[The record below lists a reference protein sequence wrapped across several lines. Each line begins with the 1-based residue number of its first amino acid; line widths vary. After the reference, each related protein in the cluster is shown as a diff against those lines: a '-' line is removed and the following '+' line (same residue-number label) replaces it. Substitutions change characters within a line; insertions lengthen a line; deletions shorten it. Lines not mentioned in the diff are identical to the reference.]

1 LKALVKTKTGKG
13 HLELIDVNEPK
24 PRVKEVKI
32 KVEYAGICGT
42 DIHIYYDEFPTTPP
56 ITLGHEFSGTIV
68 DIGEEVTRFKIGDKV
83 VAENS
88 WSSCEICSLCRKGR
102 DTLCPERVCIG
113 VSQNGVFA
121 KYVLYKEHLI
131 HLIPE
136 NVDMLSAA
144 LTEPMAC
151 AVHGVVERSRVNS
164 GDIVIISG
172 PGPIGLFSMQ
182 LARSMGAIV
191 IVTGISLDQKRLDIA
206 KKLGA
211 DYAVNIQK
219 EDIKSL
225 INTITNNEGADVVL
239 ECSGAESAVD
249 QGIDLLKKCGI
260 FTQIGLHGKPINIDF
275 EKICFKELDVY
286 GSLSQTNFAY
296 KRTLALLSEKKVNS
310 KALVTHIF
318 PLEEW
323 GKGFKIAEQKEGL
336 KVVLKP

>member
-1 LKALVKTKTGKG
+1 MKALVKTKTGKG
-13 HLELIDVNEPK
+13 HLELLNVKEPK
-24 PRVKEVKI
+24 PKAKEVKI

-56 ITLGHEFSGTIV
+56 ITLGHEFSGTII
-68 DIGEEVTRFKIGDKV
+68 DIGEEVTRFRIGDKV

-88 WSSCEICSLCRKGR
+88 WSSCGICSLCRRGR
-102 DTLCPERVCIG
+102 DTLCPERIAVGI
-113 VSQNGVFA
+113 SQNGVFA

-136 NVDMLSAA
+136 NVDMLSASLA
-144 LTEPMAC
+144 EPMAC
-151 AVHGVVERSRVNS
+151 AVHGVVERSRINS
-164 GDIVIISG
+164 GDVVIVSG

-182 LARSMGAIV
+182 IAKSMGAIV
-191 IVTGISLDQKRLDIA
+191 IVTGISLDKKRLDIA

-225 INTITNNEGADVVL
+225 VNRITNNEGADVVL
-239 ECSGAESAVD
+239 ECSGAEAAVD
-249 QGIDLLKKCGI
+249 QGIYLLKKCGI
-260 FTQIGLHGKPINIDF
+260 FTQIGLHGKPIKIDF

-286 GSLSQTNFAY
+286 GTLSQTNFAY

-323 GKGFKIAEQKEGL
+323 KKGFKIAEQKEGL
-336 KVVLKP
+336 KVILKP

>member
-1 LKALVKTKTGKG
+1 MKALLKTRKGIG
-13 HLELIDVNEPK
+13 HLELKDVEAPQPK
-24 PRVKEVKI
+24 GDEVKI

-42 DIHIYYDEFPTTPP
+42 DIHIYYDEFPTTPSF
-56 ITLGHEFSGTIV
+56 TLGHEFSGTIV
-68 DIGEEVTRFKIGDKV
+68 EIGESVTHYKIGDKV

-88 WSSCEICSLCRKGR
+88 WSSCGRCSLCRQGR
-102 DTLCPERVCIG
+102 DTLCPERIAVG
-113 VSQNGVFA
+113 VNRNGAFA
-121 KYVLYKEHLI
+121 KYVLYKEHCI

-151 AVHGVVERSRVNS
+151 ALHGVVERSRINS
-164 GDIVIISG
+164 GDIVIVSG

-182 LARSMGAIV
+182 IAKSMGAIV
-191 IVTGISLDQKRLDIA
+191 IVTGISLDKKRLEIA

-219 EDIKSL
+219 EDVKSL
-225 INTITNNEGADVVL
+225 VNTLTNNEGADVIL
-239 ECSGAESAVD
+239 ECSGAEAAVD

-260 FTQIGLHGKPINIDF
+260 FTQIGLHGKPIKIDF

-286 GSLSQTNFAY
+286 GTLSQTNFAWQ
-296 KRTLALLSEKKVNS
+296 RALTLLCEKKVNS

-323 GKGFKIAEQKEGL
+323 EKGFKIAEKKEGL
-336 KVVLKP
+336 KVIFKP

>member
-1 LKALVKTKTGKG
+1 MKALVKTKTGKG

>member
-1 LKALVKTKTGKG
+1 MKALVKTRKG
-13 HLELIDVNEPK
+13 IGHFELIELDEPEPK
-24 PRVKEVKI
+24 GKEIKI

-42 DIHIYYDEFPTTPP
+42 DIHMYYDEFPTTPP

-68 DIGEEVTRFKIGDKV
+68 DVGEEVTRFKVGDKV

-88 WSSCEICSLCRKGR
+88 WSACGICSLCRQGR
-102 DTLCPERVCIG
+102 DTLCPERIAVG
-113 VSQNGVFA
+113 VNRNGAFA
-121 KYVLYKEHLI
+121 KYVLYKEHCI

-151 AVHGVVERSRVNS
+151 AVHGVIERSRIHS
-164 GDIVIISG
+164 GDVVIVSG

-182 LARSMGAIV
+182 IAKSMGAIV
-191 IVTGISLDQKRLDIA
+191 IVAGISMDKKRLEIA

-211 DYAVNIQK
+211 DYALDIQK
-219 EDIKSL
+219 EDVNHL
-225 INTITNNEGADVVL
+225 VNTLTNKEGADVVL
-239 ECSGAESAVD
+239 ECSGAEPAVD
-249 QGIDLLKKCGI
+249 QGIHLLKKCGI
-260 FTQIGLHGKPINIDF
+260 FTQIGLHGKPIKIDF

-296 KRTLALLSEKKVNS
+296 KRTLTLLSEKKVNS

-323 GKGFKIAEQKEGL
+323 EKGFKIAEQKEGL
-336 KVVLKP
+336 KVILKP

>member
-1 LKALVKTKTGKG
+1 MKALVKTKTGKG

-191 IVTGISLDQKRLDIA
+191 IVIGISLDQKRLDIA

>member
-1 LKALVKTKTGKG
+1 LKALVKTKKGKG

-24 PRVKEVKI
+24 PKAKEVKI

-56 ITLGHEFSGTIV
+56 VTLGHEFSGTIV

-88 WSSCEICSLCRKGR
+88 WSSCGVCNLCRKGR
-102 DTLCPERVCIG
+102 DTLCRERVAVG

-164 GDIVIISG
+164 GDIVIVSG

-182 LARSMGAIV
+182 LAKSMGAIV
-191 IVTGISLDQKRLDIA
+191 IVTGISMDKKRLEIA

-211 DYAVNIQK
+211 DYALNIQK

-225 INTITNNEGADVVL
+225 INKLTNNEGADVVL
-239 ECSGAESAVD
+239 ECSGAEAAVD
-249 QGIDLLKKCGI
+249 QGFDLLKKCGI
-260 FTQIGLHGKPINIDF
+260 FTQIGLHGKPIKIDF

-286 GSLSQTNFAY
+286 GTLSQTNFAY

-310 KALVTHIF
+310 KDLITHIF

-323 GKGFKIAEQKEGL
+323 EKGFKIAEQKEGL

>member
-13 HLELIDVNEPK
+13 YLELIEVNEPK
-24 PRVKEVKI
+24 PKAKEVKI

-42 DIHIYYDEFPTTPP
+42 DIHIYYDEFPTVPP

-68 DIGEEVTRFKIGDKV
+68 DIGEEVKRFKIGDKV

-102 DTLCPERVCIG
+102 DTLCTERVCVG

-144 LTEPMAC
+144 LIEPMAC
-151 AVHGVVERSRVNS
+151 AVHGVIERSRVNS
-164 GDIVIISG
+164 GDIVIVSG

-182 LARSMGAIV
+182 LAKSIGATV

-206 KKLGA
+206 KELGA
-211 DYAVNIQK
+211 DYAVDIQK
-219 EDIKSL
+219 KDIKDL
-225 INTITNNEGADVVL
+225 ISKLTNSEGVDVVL
-239 ECSGAESAVD
+239 ECSGAEAAVD

-260 FTQIGLHGKPINIDF
+260 FTQIGLHGKPIKIDF

-286 GSLSQTNFAY
+286 GSLSQTNFSY
-296 KRTLALLSEKKVNS
+296 KRALALLSEKKINS
-310 KALVTHIF
+310 KALVTHTF
-318 PLEEW
+318 SLEEW
-323 GKGFKIAEQKEGL
+323 EKGFKVAEQKKGL

>member
-1 LKALVKTKTGKG
+1 MKALIKTKLGQG
-13 HLELIDVNEPK
+13 NLELLEVNEPEPK
-24 PRVKEVKI
+24 SKEVKI

-42 DIHIYYDEFPTTPP
+42 DIHIYYDKFPITPP
-56 ITLGHEFSGTIV
+56 VILGHEFSGTII
-68 DIGEEVTRFKIGDKV
+68 DIGKEVTRFKVGDKV

-88 WSSCEICSLCRKGR
+88 WSSCGICSLCRKGR
-102 DTLCPERVCIG
+102 DTLCSERVCVG

-121 KYVLYKEHLI
+121 KYVLYKENLI

-136 NVDMLSAA
+136 SVDMLSAA
-144 LTEPMAC
+144 LVEPMAC
-151 AVHGVVERSRVNS
+151 TVHGVLERSCINA
-164 GDIVIISG
+164 GDIVIVSG
-172 PGPIGLFSMQ
+172 PGPIGLFAMQ
-182 LARSMGAIV
+182 LAKAIGATV
-191 IVTGISLDQKRLDIA
+191 LVTGISLDQERLNIA

-225 INTITNNEGADVVL
+225 VRELTNNEGADVIL
-239 ECSGAESAVD
+239 ECSGAEAAIN
-249 QGIDLLKKCGI
+249 QGLDLVKKCGI
-260 FTQIGLHGKPINIDF
+260 FTQIGLYGKPIKIDF

-296 KRTLALLSEKKVNS
+296 KRTLELLSRKKVNS

-323 GKGFKIAEQKEGL
+323 EKGFKIAEHKEGL
-336 KVVLKP
+336 KVILKP

>member
-1 LKALVKTKTGKG
+1 MKALVKTKKGKG

-24 PRVKEVKI
+24 PKAKEVKI

-68 DIGEEVTRFKIGDKV
+68 DIGEEVTRSKIGDKV

-131 HLIPE
+131 HLIPK

-164 GDIVIISG
+164 GDIVIVSG

-182 LARSMGAIV
+182 LAKCMGAIV

-211 DYAVNIQK
+211 DYTVNIQK
-219 EDIKSL
+219 EDIKNL
-225 INTITNNEGADVVL
+225 VNKLTNNKGVDVVL

-249 QGIDLLKKCGI
+249 QGFDLLKKCGI
-260 FTQIGLHGKPINIDF
+260 FTQIGLHGRPIKINF

-296 KRTLALLSEKKVNS
+296 KRALALLSEKKVNS
-310 KALVTHIF
+310 KALVTHVF
-318 PLEEW
+318 ALEEW
-323 GKGFKIAEQKEGL
+323 EKGFKIAEQKEGL

>member
-1 LKALVKTKTGKG
+1 MKALVKTKTGKG

-24 PRVKEVKI
+24 PIAKEVKI

-102 DTLCPERVCIG
+102 DTLCTERVCVG

-121 KYVLYKEHLI
+121 KYVLYKERLI

-151 AVHGVVERSRVNS
+151 AVHGVVERSRINS
-164 GDIVIISG
+164 GDIVIVSG

-182 LARSMGAIV
+182 IAKSMGAIV

-219 EDIKSL
+219 EDIKNLVSKL
-225 INTITNNEGADVVL
+225 TNSEGADVVL

-260 FTQIGLHGKPINIDF
+260 FTQIGLHGKPIKIDF

-323 GKGFKIAEQKEGL
+323 EKGFKIAEQKKGL

>member
-1 LKALVKTKTGKG
+1 MKALVKTKRGKG
-13 HLELIDVNEPK
+13 NLKLIDVSEPQPK
-24 PRVKEVKI
+24 GNEVKI

-42 DIHIYYDEFPTTPP
+42 DIHIYYDEFPTVPP

-68 DIGEEVTRFKIGDKV
+68 DIGEEVTKFKIGDKV

-88 WSSCEICSLCRKGR
+88 WSSCGICSLCRKGR
-102 DTLCPERVCIG
+102 DTLCPERICVG
-113 VSQNGVFA
+113 AGQNGVFA

-131 HLIPE
+131 HLIPK
-136 NVDMLSAA
+136 NVDLLSAA

-151 AVHGVVERSRVNS
+151 ALHGVIERSRIYS
-164 GDIVIISG
+164 GDIVIVSG

-182 LARSMGAIV
+182 IAKSMGAIV
-191 IVTGISLDQKRLDIA
+191 IVTGISMDKKRLEIA

-225 INTITNNEGADVVL
+225 INRLTNKEGADVVL
-239 ECSGAESAVD
+239 ECSGAEAAVD
-249 QGIDLLKKCGI
+249 QDIDLLKKCGI
-260 FTQIGLHGKPINIDF
+260 FTQIGLHGKPIKIDF

-286 GSLSQTNFAY
+286 GTLSQTNFAWQ
-296 KRTLALLSEKKVNS
+296 RALTLLSEKKVNS

-323 GKGFKIAEQKEGL
+323 EKGFKIAEQKEGL
-336 KVVLKP
+336 KVIFKP